1 MSVCFIN
8 IYTYS
13 SKCHY
18 TRGYECAPSTPRC
31 RTTKTTMNNS
41 VEDAVEEA
49 IDDAIED
56 ADKDNT
62 VDSEIEPE

>member
-1 MSVCFIN
+1 MCLIN
-8 IYTYS
+8 IHTYS

-18 TRGYECAPSTPRC
+18 TRGYECAPSTPRH
-31 RTTKTTMNNS
+31 RMTKTTVNNS
-41 VEDAVEEA
+41 VEDAVEKA

-56 ADKDNT
+56 ANEDNP